1 MRRCRNPNSSDASKS
16 RCCNFNTRTEAA
28 GHFLGNYVGV
38 IAGVQLV
45 KELIPAEYIGST
57 DDGSV
62 QIKNDES
69 RSQMTEKF
77 VPCIMYIW
85 EMQNAT
91 AACNEVEK
99 GFFNK
104 RTVLENRWTATVV
117 LYGSD
122 DGADSMSNNFIYGRE
137 DLVEPESSP

>member
-1 MRRCRNPNSSDASKS
+1 VRKCRNPNSSDASTR
-16 RCCNFNTRTEAA
+16 RCCNFNTRTGTAA
-28 GHFLGNYVGV
+28 HFSGDYVAV
-38 IAGVQLV
+38 ITGVQLI
-45 KELIPAEYIGST
+45 KELIRAEYIGSF

-77 VPCIMYIW
+77 VLCIMYIW

-91 AACNEVEK
+91 AACNEVENGFSNK
-99 GFFNK
+99 G
-104 RTVLENRWTATVV
+104 TVLENRWTATVV

-122 DGADSMSNNFIYGRE
+122 DGADSMYNNLIYCRE

>member
-1 MRRCRNPNSSDASKS
+1 MPLKVDVVTSILGLERP
-16 RCCNFNTRTEAA
+16 RTSQATMSV
-28 GHFLGNYVGV
+28 LLL
-38 IAGVQLV
+38 GVQLV
-45 KELIPAEYIGST
+45 KELIPAEYIGSS

-77 VPCIMYIW
+77 VLCIMYIW

-99 GFFNK
+99 GFSNK
-104 RTVLENRWTATVV
+104 GTVLENRWTATVV

-122 DGADSMSNNFIYGRE
+122 DGADSMYNNLIYCRE

>member
-1 MRRCRNPNSSDASKS
+1 
-16 RCCNFNTRTEAA
+16 
-28 GHFLGNYVGV
+28 
-38 IAGVQLV
+38 LV
-45 KELIPAEYIGST
+45 KELISAEYIGSS

-77 VPCIMYIW
+77 ILCIMYIW

-91 AACNEVEK
+91 AACNEFEK
-99 GFFNK
+99 GFSNK
-104 RTVLENRWTATVV
+104 GTVLENRWTATVV

-122 DGADSMSNNFIYGRE
+122 DGADS
-137 DLVEPESSP
+137 V

>member
-1 MRRCRNPNSSDASKS
+1 VRRCRNPNSSDASKS
-16 RCCNFNTRTEAA
+16 RCCNFNPRTGAA
-28 GHFLGNYVGV
+28 AHFLGDYVGV
-38 IAGVQLV
+38 VAGVQLV
-45 KELIPAEYIGST
+45 KELIPAEYIGSS

-77 VPCIMYIW
+77 VLCIMYIW

-91 AACNEVEK
+91 AACNEVENGFSNK
-99 GFFNK
+99 G
-104 RTVLENRWTATVV
+104 TVLENRWTATVV

-122 DGADSMSNNFIYGRE
+122 DGADSMYNNFIYGRG
-137 DLVEPESSP
+137 DIVKPESSP